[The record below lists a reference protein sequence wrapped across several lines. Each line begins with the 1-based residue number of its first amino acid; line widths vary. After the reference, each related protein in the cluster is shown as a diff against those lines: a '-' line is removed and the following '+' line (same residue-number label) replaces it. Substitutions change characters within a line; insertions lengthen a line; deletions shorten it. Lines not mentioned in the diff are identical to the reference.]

1 MDDLVIVTRR
11 GTTATLTLN
20 RPEKRNAL
28 SLALRTQFLVALNA
42 SIEDSICRA
51 VIITGAGQA
60 FCAGADLAEMN
71 GSMAPST
78 EDRRKRL
85 VLLQRISH
93 TIIHSPKPV
102 IAAANLAAIGAVLP
116 FVDACYRIVAT

>member
-11 GTTATLTLN
+11 GTAATLTLN

-78 EDRRKRL
+78 EDPRKPL
-85 VLLQRISH
+85 PLLQRISH
-93 TIIHSPKPV
+93 TILHSPKPV
-102 IAAANLAAIGAVLP
+102 IAAVHGSSFCAAP
-116 FVDACYRIVAT
+116 SFCD